1 VIASLTDSAQGKNV
15 ITDSNLTVPLL
26 MRNKVPDGF
35 ESDDRLDVSLRP
47 DEVELKFLAMFYHLG
62 IRVKIFAAKLL
73 VLFPVTFALCLCL
86 FLQIF
91 CKVARK

>member
-1 VIASLTDSAQGKNV
+1 MALLTDSAQGKNV

-47 DEVELKFLAMFYHLG
+47 DEVELNFLAMFYQ

-73 VLFPVTFALCLCL
+73 VLLPVTFALCL